1 MEGVQGD
8 RNIGF
13 EFNGSAFEYFKIW
26 IVNIAL
32 SIVTLGIY
40 SAWAK
45 VRTKRY
51 FYGNTTLDGSSF
63 EYLANPISILKGRLI
78 VFGFILIY
86 AVTTKFLP
94 MLELGFFIVYIIALP
109 WMVIKS
115 MQFNAR
121 NSAYRN
127 VRFNFDAKVK
137 EAVFVFILLPLFSI
151 LTFGLALPHLIKR
164 IKQFSIEH
172 SHFGKSKFNFH
183 ASTWAFYKIYLKA
196 FLVPVLLGIIFAV
209 AIPAYNAYVQRAQQ
223 DAMQV
228 EQPVT
233 QEESMQVEQPV
244 MQPEWTTPIDN
255 TPISSEQQSQTTP
268 PDLSPE
274 DIAAIQT
281 ATTITFVLIMAFY
294 MLIGV
299 YVQTRTTNLVL
310 SSSSLDQH
318 KLVSTLRVRNM
329 FYIHLTNILA
339 VIASLG
345 LLIPWAKIRL
355 ARYRVKNMAMIA
367 QGDLDSF
374 IANEQDG
381 VKATAGEFAE
391 AFDLDLGL

>member
-1 MEGVQGD
+1 MEDVQGD
-8 RNIGF
+8 RIGF

-40 SAWAK
+40 AAWAK

-63 EYLANPISILKGRLI
+63 EYLASPISILKGRLI

-94 MLELGFFIVYIIALP
+94 MLELGFFFVYIIALP

-127 VRFNFDAKVK
+127 VRFNFDGKIK
-137 EAVFVFILLPLFSI
+137 EAVFVFVLLPLFSV
-151 LTFGLALPHLIKR
+151 LTLGLALPYLIKR
-164 IKQFSIEH
+164 IKQFSVEH
-172 SHFGKSKFNFH
+172 SHFGKSKFNFN
-183 ASTWAFYKIYLKA
+183 ATTWAFYKIYLKA
-196 FLVPVLLGIIFAV
+196 FLIPILLIIAAI
-209 AIPAYNAYVQRAQQ
+209 AIPAYNTYVQRAQQ

-233 QEESMQVEQPV
+233 QEESMQAEQPV

-255 TPISSEQQSQTTP
+255 TPISTGQQTQTTP
-268 PDLSPE
+268 PMPSPE
-274 DIAAIQT
+274 DIAVAQT
-281 ATTITFVLIMAFY
+281 AATVTFVSIMLFYILIS
-294 MLIGV
+294 V

-310 SSSSLDQH
+310 SSSALDQH

-329 FYIHLTNILA
+329 FYIHLTNLLA
-339 VIASLG
+339 VIVSFG
-345 LLIPWAKIRL
+345 LLIPWASIRL

-367 QGDLDSF
+367 KGDLDSF
-374 IANEQDG
+374 IANEQDS

-391 AFDLDLGL
+391 AFDLDLGF